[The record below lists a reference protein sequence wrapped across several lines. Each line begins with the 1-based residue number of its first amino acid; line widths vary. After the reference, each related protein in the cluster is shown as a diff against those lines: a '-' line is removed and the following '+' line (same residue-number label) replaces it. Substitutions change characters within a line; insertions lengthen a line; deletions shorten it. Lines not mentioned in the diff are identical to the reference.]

1 MVDNLRCDIQSIIHQ
16 AFRLCAEVI
25 NSHFDG
31 VLDIAYLSS
40 NRVGLLFHQSTEL
53 AAFIGKT
60 LDSLLDFGET
70 YLTCCHQFRNLILGN
85 SELLGKFLCQR
96 NTATCKLHQV
106 SCEQSTLHHRGTIEP
121 CEVLQVQPQSC

>member
-16 AFRLCAEVI
+16 AFGLCAEVI
-25 NSHFDG
+25 DSHFDG
-31 VLDIAYLSS
+31 VLDITYLTR
-40 NRVGLLFHQSTEL
+40 NRVRLLFHQSTEL

-60 LDSLLDFGET
+60 FDSLLYFGET
-70 YLTCCHQFRNLILGN
+70 YLTCCHQFRDLILGN

-121 CEVLQVQPQSC
+121 CEVLQVQSQSC